1 MDKRLL
7 QRVRGLLAIK
17 PQSSSGT
24 TKITGAVI
32 DRLGANGA
40 MARSAIL
47 EIVNAAASPGTVVF
61 TMTGVHGE
69 TSSPSDA
76 MTFTSTPV
84 TIDCAAD
91 GITSYQI
98 DLEGFGRYV
107 QFAVTPAIT
116 ASGVAAVAGT
126 ITLGDMDINP
136 EATPAV
142 VLKKST

>member
-7 QRVRGLLAIK
+7 QRVRGKLAIK

-24 TKITGAVI
+24 TKITGEVI
-32 DRLGANGA
+32 DRLGTNGA

-47 EIVNAAASPGTVVF
+47 SIVNAAASPGTVVL
-61 TMTGVHGE
+61 TLSAVEGE
-69 TSSPSDA
+69 TSSPA
-76 MTFTSTPV
+76 TAITFNSTPV

-91 GITSYQI
+91 GITNYQI

-116 ASGVAAVAGT
+116 ASGVAALAASIV
-126 ITLGDMDINP
+126 LGDMDINP
-136 EATPAV
+136 EATAAV